1 MYGVQ
6 VYTGL
11 VPFVGCCGLVNE
23 LCILLKGNFLASQ
36 TINCLSK
43 KTIHYEIRTL
53 SMKGGV
59 YIKMHMF
66 QGSTSSSL
74 MLWIIFVHPVQSLI
88 LYALKILSFS

>member
-11 VPFVGCCGLVNE
+11 VPFVGSFGLVNE
-23 LCILLKGNFLASQ
+23 LCVPLKAGNFLASQ
-36 TINCLSK
+36 TFNSLSK
-43 KTIHYEIRTL
+43 KTVHYEIRTL
-53 SMKGGV
+53 SMKGGF

-74 MLWIIFVHPVQSLI
+74 TLWIIFVYPG
-88 LYALKILSFS
+88 